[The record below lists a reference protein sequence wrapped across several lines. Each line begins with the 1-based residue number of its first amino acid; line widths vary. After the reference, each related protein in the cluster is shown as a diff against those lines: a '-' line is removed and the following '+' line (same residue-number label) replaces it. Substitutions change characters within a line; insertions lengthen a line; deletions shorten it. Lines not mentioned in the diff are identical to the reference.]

1 MRADSRV
8 GGVAELRC
16 CTAHVDVD
24 VDVRIEDE
32 SRRVDKRRV

>member
-24 VDVRIEDE
+24 VDLEDE
-32 SRRVDKRRV
+32 S